1 MEAKVKK
8 KFSYETVEVG
18 QELGKKE
25 VVITDEMIRTCAGAI
40 ESSHPW
46 YLEDSPFGGRIAPP
60 TIFDNDTLRVL
71 DENYDRF
78 GSVHAKQAWE
88 FKNPAKVGKKV
99 TLTVRLTEK
108 YVKRGRGWIVMEM
121 VAVDEDGLE
130 ICRSKHTS
138 LMSLKGGIT
147 E

>member
-1 MEAKVKK
+1 VKK